1 MNVAIVD
8 YGVGNIKSIQHSLD
22 RIGVNHTYT
31 MDKEEIISAEKVVF
45 PGVGDA
51 SYAMKQ
57 LKNQNLDKLI
67 PNLKQPFLGICLGM
81 QLMCNYS
88 EEGDTSCLG
97 IINTSVKKFNSNN
110 NKIPQI
116 GWNNIKNLKTN
127 LFKGINENE
136 FMYFVHTYFVPKS
149 TYTISESSYGL
160 NYSSAINKDNFYG
173 TQFHP
178 EKSGL
183 IGEKIIK
190 NFISEL

>member
-116 GWNNIKNLKTN
+116 GWNNIKNLKTD
-127 LFKGINENE
+127 LFKGITENE

>member
-88 EEGDTSCLG
+88 DEGDTSCLG

-116 GWNNIKNLKTN
+116 GWNNIKNLKTD
-127 LFKGINENE
+127 LFKGITENE

>member
-127 LFKGINENE
+127 LFKGITENE

>member
-116 GWNNIKNLKTN
+116 GWNNIKNLKTD
-127 LFKGINENE
+127 LFKGITEHE
-136 FMYFVHTYFVPKS
+136 FRYFVHTYFVPKS

>member
-31 MDKEEIISAEKVVF
+31 MAKEEIISADKVIF

-88 EEGDTSCLG
+88 EEGNTSCLG
-97 IINTSVKKFNSNN
+97 VINTRVKKFNSNN

-149 TYTISESSYGL
+149 TYTISESLYGL